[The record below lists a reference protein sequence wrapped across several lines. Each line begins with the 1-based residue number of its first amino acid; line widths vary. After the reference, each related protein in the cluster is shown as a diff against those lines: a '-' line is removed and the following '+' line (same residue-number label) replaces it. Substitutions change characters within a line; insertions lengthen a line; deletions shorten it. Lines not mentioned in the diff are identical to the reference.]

1 MTKNIGHIC
10 NLKYKWCL
18 EGADPRRHPNHNTH
32 KGGCICSLGDLTD
45 VVKSAKLEASQKTS
59 NLLEGD

>member
-1 MTKNIGHIC
+1 M
-10 NLKYKWCL
+10 KYKWCL

-45 VVKSAKLEASQKTS
+45 VVKSAKLEASQKTA